1 MKFEELG
8 LRPELLRAVGDAGYV
23 APTPIQARVVPA
35 ALDGQDLIACAQT
48 GTGKTAAFLLPIL
61 QRLAGGRPS
70 RRPRALVVTPTREL
84 AAQIGEAALQY
95 GRHLRVRSTVIFG
108 GVGME
113 PQKRRL
119 RGGPDLLV
127 ATPGRLLDHLGQRH
141 VQLDGVETV
150 VLDEADRMLDMGFLP
165 AMRRILAAL
174 PATRQSLFFSAT
186 MPGEIEELIRRSTG
200 SPTVVEVARRA
211 TPVAAVKQ
219 VVHPVAE
226 GSKKD
231 LLAALLER
239 PDVRQALIFT
249 RTRARANRLARRL
262 ERSGRQV
269 AAVHGSKS
277 QSARTRALAGFR
289 AGRIDT
295 LIATDVAAR
304 GIDVHGISHVI
315 NFDVPYVPEDYVH
328 RIGRTARAGSSGHA
342 VTLVTP
348 AERLQLSAIER
359 LVGASIPREPVAG
372 FAVPLDA
379 ETPPGRRPTRRPDGA
394 GRGRDGARA
403 PRKAGQARKEGR
415 GHSAGRTRKAGPERD
430 AGPGRSAGQAAGPVP
445 ERSAGQARHQGPGRK
460 AGPGRSAGSGRKA
473 GPGRSAGSGRKAG
486 PGRSA
491 GSGRKAGSQRN
502 TGHAAG
508 PSGKW
513 PRRRRRP
520 VSAT

>member
-8 LRPELLRAVGDAGYV
+8 LRPELLRAVDGAGYV
-23 APTPIQARVVPA
+23 TPTPIQTRVVPA

-70 RRPRALVVTPTREL
+70 RGPRALVVTPTREL
-84 AAQIGEAALQY
+84 AAQIGEATLQY
-95 GRHLRVRSTVIFG
+95 GRHLRVRSTVIYG

-113 PQKRRL
+113 PQRRRL
-119 RGGPDLLV
+119 RGGLDLLV
-127 ATPGRLLDHLGQRH
+127 ATPGRLLDHLGRRH
-141 VQLDGVETV
+141 VELDGVEIV

-165 AMRRILAAL
+165 DMRRILAAL

-186 MPGEIEELIRRSTG
+186 MPDEIEELIRRTTG

-211 TPVAAVKQ
+211 TPVDAVKQ

-239 PDVRQALIFT
+239 PDVQQALVFT

-262 ERSGRQV
+262 EKSGRQV

-289 AGRIDT
+289 DGRIDT

-328 RIGRTARAGSSGHA
+328 RIGRTARAGSSGNA

-348 AERLQLSAIER
+348 AERPQLAAIER
-359 LVGASIPREPVAG
+359 LVGASIPRETVAG
-372 FAVPLDA
+372 FPVPLDA
-379 ETPPGRRPTRRPDGA
+379 GTPPGRRPTRPPDGA

-403 PRKAGQARKEGR
+403 SRKAGQARKAGR

-430 AGPGRSAGQAAGPVP
+430 ARPGRSAGQAAGPVP
-445 ERSAGQARHQGPGRK
+445 ERSAGQARHRGPGRK
-460 AGPGRSAGSGRKA
+460 AGPGRSAGSGRNAGPGRSAGSGRKA

-486 PGRSA
+486 P
-491 GSGRKAGSQRN
+491 QRN
-502 TGHAAG
+502 TGQAAG

-520 VSAT
+520 VSAA

>member
-8 LRPELLRAVGDAGYV
+8 LRPELLRAVDGAGYV
-23 APTPIQARVVPA
+23 TPTPIQARVVPA

-61 QRLAGGRPS
+61 QRLAGGRAS
-70 RRPRALVVTPTREL
+70 RGPRALVVTPTREL

-95 GRHLRVRSTVIFG
+95 GRHLRLRSTVIYG

-119 RGGPDLLV
+119 QAGPDLLV
-127 ATPGRLLDHLGQRH
+127 ATPGRLLDHLGRRH
-141 VQLDGVETV
+141 VQLDGVEIV

-165 AMRRILAAL
+165 DMRRILAAL
-174 PATRQSLFFSAT
+174 PATRQNLFFSAT
-186 MPGEIEELIRRSTG
+186 MPDEIEELIRRTTG
-200 SPTVVEVARRA
+200 TPTVVEVARRA
-211 TPVAAVKQ
+211 TPVDGVKQ

-239 PDVRQALIFT
+239 PDVQQTLIFT
-249 RTRARANRLARRL
+249 RTRARANRLLRRL
-262 ERSGRQV
+262 EKSGRQV

-348 AERLQLSAIER
+348 AERPQLAAIER
-359 LVGASIPREPVAG
+359 LVGASIPRETVAG
-372 FAVPLDA
+372 FAAPLDA
-379 ETPPGRRPTRRPDGA
+379 EASPSRRPTPSADGA
-394 GRGRDGARA
+394 GRGRGGARQA
-403 PRKAGQARKEGR
+403 RKEGPGRNAGQARKAGQARN
-415 GHSAGRTRKAGPERD
+415 AGQARKAGSGRN
-430 AGPGRSAGQAAGPVP
+430 AGPGRKAGQAHVAGPGRNAGEARHAGP
-445 ERSAGQARHQGPGRK
+445 GRNAGSGRSAGPGRK
-460 AGPGRSAGSGRKA
+460 AGP
-473 GPGRSAGSGRKAG
+473 
-486 PGRSA
+486 
-491 GSGRKAGSQRN
+491 QRN
-502 TGHAAG
+502 AGQAAG
-508 PSGKW
+508 PAGKW

-520 VSAT
+520 VSAA